1 MIAHGVM
8 LMRNFNHKVGRY
20 APSPSGIMHL
30 GNLAS
35 CLLTWLDMR
44 RLGGRLIFRMEDLDP
59 DRSRPEYAES
69 IAAALSVLGLGWD
82 EGYPDRGYSQSERTP
97 LYEDIFDMLLHRDM
111 LYPCYCSR
119 SSRLAHSEKCRC
131 RELSRIQRQEL
142 DRQGRRCAWKIKV
155 PDKCISFT
163 DGHYGSFT
171 ENIADSGDFII
182 RRSDGVFAYQLAV
195 SFDDMAMGIDRV
207 VRGRDI
213 LPSTARQ
220 IWLISELGGKAPEY
234 CHAPLLI
241 TGSERKLSKRFGD
254 LGTDRLLE
262 RYSPEELIGYLGAL
276 LGISGGSPVSADE
289 LIGGFDWSIVTKN
302 DILIE

>member
-1 MIAHGVM
+1 ME
-8 LMRNFNHKVGRY
+8 NFNHSVGRY
-20 APSPSGIMHL
+20 APSPSGVMHL

-35 CLLTWLDMR
+35 CLLAWLDIR
-44 RLGGRLIFRMEDLDP
+44 KLGGRLIFRMEDLDP
-59 DRSRPEYAES
+59 DRSRAEYAES
-69 IAAALSVLGLGWD
+69 IASALSALGLDWD
-82 EGYPDRGYSQSERTP
+82 EGYPDSGYSQRERTP
-97 LYEDIFDMLLHRDM
+97 LYEDIFEILLRRGM

-119 SSRLAHSEKCRC
+119 SRRLAHGEKCRC
-131 RELSRIQRQEL
+131 RELSPMQRQDL
-142 DRQGRRCAWKIKV
+142 YRQGRKYAWKIKV
-155 PDKCISFT
+155 PDKRISFT

-171 ENIADSGDFII
+171 ENIADSGDLII

-195 SFDDMAMGIDRV
+195 SFDDMDMGVDRV

-241 TGSERKLSKRFGD
+241 TGGDRKLSKRFGD
-254 LGTDRLLE
+254 LGTDKLLE

-276 LGISGGSPVSADE
+276 LGISDGASVRASD
-289 LIGGFDWSIVTKN
+289 LIDDFDWSRVIKN

>member
-1 MIAHGVM
+1 M
-8 LMRNFNHKVGRY
+8 LMENFTHSVGSY
-20 APSPSGIMHL
+20 APRPSGVMHL

-35 CLLTWLDMR
+35 CLLAWLDIR
-44 RLGGRLIFRMEDLDP
+44 KLGGRLIFRMEDLDP
-59 DRSRPEYAES
+59 DRSRAEYAES
-69 IAAALSVLGLGWD
+69 IASALSALGLDWD
-82 EGYPDRGYSQSERTP
+82 EGYPDSGYSQRERTP
-97 LYEDIFDMLLHRDM
+97 LYEDIFEILLRRGM

-119 SSRLAHSEKCRC
+119 SRRLAHGEKCRC
-131 RELSRIQRQEL
+131 RELSPMQRQDL
-142 DRQGRRCAWKIKV
+142 YRQGRKCAWKIKV
-155 PDKCISFT
+155 PDKRISFT

-171 ENIADSGDFII
+171 ENIADSGDLII

-195 SFDDMAMGIDRV
+195 SFDDMDMGVDRV

-241 TGSERKLSKRFGD
+241 TGGDRKLSKRFGD
-254 LGTDRLLE
+254 LGTDKLLE

-276 LGISGGSPVSADE
+276 LGISDGASVRASD
-289 LIGGFDWSIVTKN
+289 LIDDFDWSRVIKN